1 MYYIPIDSRKKK
13 VKQFTKEIIMNLG
26 LLSLILLLV
35 AIVIGFVRNVNVGI
49 LSIGFA
55 MILTLLFK
63 DQIAAADVIG
73 GFGTSLFVQMVGVTY
88 LFAIINGNGTLEL
101 LAKKIVNLVPARAIP
116 FVMFIIGMV
125 LSAAGP
131 GSIPCL
137 AIIPVIAI
145 PISVSAGINPIMTS
159 IIGDMGAMAG
169 RMSPLTPE
177 AAVVRGLME
186 KQNMTGNTVPIMV
199 CTAVTAVVCCVF
211 VYIYYKGWK
220 VDQTVV
226 TGEKEKLSK
235 FTWQQYLSL
244 AGLVVLAFGVLVLSW
259 NVGLTGFLIGSVLC
273 IIGCGDEK
281 KAVKGIPWNVIIMV
295 LGVGMLMNIVSLSGG
310 VDILV
315 SALESVMNI
324 KTANPIMA
332 ILAGIMSFFS
342 SGLGVVFPTLVPI
355 CGSLASGIGA
365 DGIYLVAMV
374 VIGGTIAGYTPIS
387 TTGALIMAGVAQQED
402 SEKRFPQ
409 NKLFVELFAV
419 SVINLVVLAVMAA
432 IGVYGLFV

>member
-1 MYYIPIDSRKKK
+1 
-13 VKQFTKEIIMNLG
+13 MNLG

-35 AIVIGFVRNVNVGI
+35 AIIIGFVRNVNVGI

-55 MILTLLFK
+55 MVLILLFK

-73 GFGTSLFVQMVGVTY
+73 GFGTSLFIQMVGVTY

-101 LAKKIVNLVPARAIP
+101 LAKKIVNLVPAHAIP

-186 KQNMTGNTVPIMV
+186 KQGMDGNTVPIMV
-199 CTAVTAVVCCVF
+199 CTAVTSVVCCVF

-220 VDQTVV
+220 VDKTAV
-226 TGEKEKLSK
+226 TGEKEVLSK
-235 FTWQQYLSL
+235 FTVQQYLSL
-244 AGLVVLAFGVLVLSW
+244 AGLLVLAFGVLVLSW

-273 IIGCGDEK
+273 IFGCGEEK
-281 KAVKGIPWNVIIMV
+281 KAVKEIPWNVIIMV

-315 SALESVMNI
+315 SALQSVMNI

-332 ILAGIMSFFS
+332 ILSGLMSFFS

-365 DGIYLVAMV
+365 DGVYLVAMV

-402 SEKRFPQ
+402 AEKLFPQ

-419 SVINLVVLAVMAA
+419 SIINLIVLAVMAA
-432 IGVYGLFV
+432 FGVYGLFV

>member
-1 MYYIPIDSRKKK
+1 
-13 VKQFTKEIIMNLG
+13 MNLG
-26 LLSLILLLV
+26 LLSLLLLLA
-35 AIVIGFVRNVNVGI
+35 AIIIGFVRNVNVGI

-55 MILTLLFK
+55 MVLTLIFK
-63 DQIAAADVIG
+63 DTIAASDVIG
-73 GFGTSLFVQMVGVTY
+73 GFGTSLFIQMAGVTY

-101 LAKKIVNLVPARAIP
+101 MAKKIVNLVPARAIP
-116 FVMFIIGMV
+116 FVMFLIGMV

-145 PISVSAGINPIMTS
+145 PISVSAGINPIMTA

-186 KQNMTGNTVPIMV
+186 EQGMVGNTVPIMI
-199 CTAVTAVVCCVF
+199 CTAITAVVCCVF
-211 VYIYYKGWK
+211 VYVYYKGWK
-220 VDQTVV
+220 VD
-226 TGEKEKLSK
+226 GEKAFREKEKLPK

-244 AGLVVLAFGVLVLSW
+244 AGLVILAFGVLVLSW
-259 NVGLTGFLIGSVLC
+259 NVGLTGFLIGSILC
-273 IIGCGDEK
+273 IIGCGEEK

-310 VDILV
+310 IDILV
-315 SALESVMNI
+315 SALEAVMGA

-342 SGLGVVFPTLVPI
+342 SGLGVVFPTLIPI
-355 CGSLASGIGA
+355 CQSLATGIGV
-365 DGIYLVAMV
+365 DGVYLVAMV

-402 SEKRFPQ
+402 AEERFPQ

-432 IGVYGLFV
+432 LGIYGIFV

>member
-1 MYYIPIDSRKKK
+1 
-13 VKQFTKEIIMNLG
+13 MNLG
-26 LLSLILLLV
+26 LLSLILLLA

-55 MILTLLFK
+55 MILTLVFS
-63 DQIAAADVIG
+63 DQITAKEVVS
-73 GFGTSLFVQMVGVTY
+73 GFGTSLFIQMVGVTY

-101 LAKKIVNLVPARAIP
+101 LAKKIVNLVPAHAIP
-116 FVMFIIGMV
+116 FVMFVIGMA

-177 AAVVRGLME
+177 AAVVRDLME
-186 KQNMTGNTVPIMV
+186 AQGLRADTIPIMV
-199 CTAVTAVVCCVF
+199 CTAVTAVICCIF
-211 VYIYYKGWK
+211 VYIYCKGWK
-220 VDQTVV
+220 VDQVIAS
-226 TGEKEKLSK
+226 GEKEKLPK
-235 FTWQQYLSL
+235 FTWHQYLSI
-244 AGLVVLAFGVLVLSW
+244 AGLAILAFGVLVLSW
-259 NVGLTGFLIGSVLC
+259 NVGLTGFLVGSILC
-273 IIGCGDEK
+273 IFGCGDEK
-281 KAVKGIPWNVIIMV
+281 QAVRGIPWNVIIMV

-315 SALESVMNI
+315 SALESVMNLR
-324 KTANPIMA
+324 TANPIMA
-332 ILAGIMSFFS
+332 ILAGVMSFFS

-355 CGSLASGIGA
+355 CGSLASNIGA
-365 DGIYLVAMV
+365 DGVYLVAMV

-402 SEKRFPQ
+402 AEKRFPQ
-409 NKLFVELFAV
+409 NRLFIELFAV
-419 SVINLVVLAVMAA
+419 SAINLVVLAVMAA
-432 IGVYGLFV
+432 TGIYGLFV

>member
-1 MYYIPIDSRKKK
+1 MRKKN
-13 VKQFTKEIIMNLG
+13 FL
-26 LLSLILLLV
+26 
-35 AIVIGFVRNVNVGI
+35 
-49 LSIGFA
+49 
-55 MILTLLFK
+55 
-63 DQIAAADVIG
+63 
-73 GFGTSLFVQMVGVTY
+73 
-88 LFAIINGNGTLEL
+88 
-101 LAKKIVNLVPARAIP
+101 
-116 FVMFIIGMV
+116 
-125 LSAAGP
+125 
-131 GSIPCL
+131 
-137 AIIPVIAI
+137 
-145 PISVSAGINPIMTS
+145 
-159 IIGDMGAMAG
+159 
-169 RMSPLTPE
+169 
-177 AAVVRGLME
+177 
-186 KQNMTGNTVPIMV
+186 
-199 CTAVTAVVCCVF
+199 
-211 VYIYYKGWK
+211 
-220 VDQTVV
+220 
-226 TGEKEKLSK
+226 K
-235 FTWQQYLSL
+235 FTWQQCLSL

>member
-1 MYYIPIDSRKKK
+1 
-13 VKQFTKEIIMNLG
+13 MNLG

-226 TGEKEKLSK
+226 TGEKEKLPK
-235 FTWQQYLSL
+235 FTWQQCLSL
-244 AGLVVLAFGVLVLSW
+244 AGLVVLLSW

-342 SGLGVVFPTLVPI
+342 SGLGVVFPTLVPL